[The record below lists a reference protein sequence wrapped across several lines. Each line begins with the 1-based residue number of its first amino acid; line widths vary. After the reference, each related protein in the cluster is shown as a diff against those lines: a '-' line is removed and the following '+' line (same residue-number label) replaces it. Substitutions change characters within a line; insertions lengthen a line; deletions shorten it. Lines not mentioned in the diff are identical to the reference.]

1 MSSVD
6 EQVLRPE
13 PADKSRLVSSCTE
26 ETSTPL
32 ANTVHERLY
41 NEALANRRRKEKLN
55 EIDAQAE
62 LMAARKNN
70 PRRGHADDKL
80 YLDAKA
86 KRELLQ
92 SLERKA
98 DDELRNLREA
108 PKFGPR
114 SRAVYRNKIARELRA
129 AVDACQPDRPGS
141 LTLHA
146 SLVGCVLQYLGIF
159 HEDHMGEFC
168 SAGKKEA
175 EVDAAAKEVSDNQM
189 RTNEKAGLFKI
200 VRDLQAR
207 TRLATEKILADKLV
221 EKLDVEG
228 EGEIFVDRLFSF
240 LAVVTTEYSDLRPRW
255 AGDPAAQK
263 LGDFDFDC
271 LHKTAKELHSLGL
284 ASTYG
289 NSAPSSPLSR
299 KDLEKMGAKQL
310 EVS

>member
-55 EIDAQAE
+55 EIDAEAE
-62 LMAARKNN
+62 LMAARKNK

-98 DDELRNLREA
+98 DDELRNPREA

-114 SRAVYRNKIARELRA
+114 SRAVYRNKIAREL
-129 AVDACQPDRPGS
+129 
-141 LTLHA
+141 
-146 SLVGCVLQYLGIF
+146 
-159 HEDHMGEFC
+159 
-168 SAGKKEA
+168 
-175 EVDAAAKEVSDNQM
+175 
-189 RTNEKAGLFKI
+189 
-200 VRDLQAR
+200 
-207 TRLATEKILADKLV
+207 
-221 EKLDVEG
+221 
-228 EGEIFVDRLFSF
+228 
-240 LAVVTTEYSDLRPRW
+240 
-255 AGDPAAQK
+255 
-263 LGDFDFDC
+263 
-271 LHKTAKELHSLGL
+271 
-284 ASTYG
+284 
-289 NSAPSSPLSR
+289 
-299 KDLEKMGAKQL
+299 
-310 EVS
+310 